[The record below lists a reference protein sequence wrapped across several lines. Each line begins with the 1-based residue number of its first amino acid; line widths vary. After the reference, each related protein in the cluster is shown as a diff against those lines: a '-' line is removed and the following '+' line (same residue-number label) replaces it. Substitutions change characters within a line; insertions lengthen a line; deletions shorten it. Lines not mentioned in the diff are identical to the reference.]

1 MTDPPTAHVSNHSQ
15 TNARYGRA
23 HRGLRPAAVM
33 GAAGDS
39 GFNLDPFDAHQSG
52 NVSRVE
58 SHINS
63 FLQLDEAAAAQDIN
77 NSSVLRVCCLA
88 TAAGP

>member
-1 MTDPPTAHVSNHSQ
+1 MLVTDTHTAASLPPLPPCV
-15 TNARYGRA
+15 
-23 HRGLRPAAVM
+23 AVM

-77 NSSVLRVCCLA
+77 NSSVLRVGCLA
-88 TAAGP
+88 TAAGR